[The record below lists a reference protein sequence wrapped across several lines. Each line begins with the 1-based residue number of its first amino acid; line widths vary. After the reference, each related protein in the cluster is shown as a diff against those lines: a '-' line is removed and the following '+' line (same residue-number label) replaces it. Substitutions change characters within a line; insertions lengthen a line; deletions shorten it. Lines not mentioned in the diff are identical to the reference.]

1 MFDPEG
7 WDGRLLV
14 VAAIRDWRDVRVYP
28 ADAPD
33 LAVPIDT
40 VEARF
45 GDGFLPV
52 FKSEATARHYYPG
65 ATVRRVKM
73 SPIQAVIAGGHRPR

>member
-1 MFDPEG
+1 MFEPEG
-7 WDGRLLV
+7 WDGWLFLV
-14 VAAIRDWRDVRVYP
+14 DVVHDWGDVRVYP
-28 ADAPD
+28 SDAPD

-52 FKSEATARHYYPG
+52 FKSEATAR
-65 ATVRRVKM
+65 
-73 SPIQAVIAGGHRPR
+73 